1 MNGISRNCSLNGFKE
16 KTHQRERTDVLA
28 VLRYKKTIQVHQHL
42 IARFSF
48 LTVYAFFWLE
58 EIVEKVARKMLV
70 ILTPF
75 NVTAFSIDIEES
87 FAQKTQ

>member
-1 MNGISRNCSLNGFKE
+1 M
-16 KTHQRERTDVLA
+16 HA
-28 VLRYKKTIQVHQHL
+28 
-42 IARFSF
+42 
-48 LTVYAFFWLE
+48 FWLE